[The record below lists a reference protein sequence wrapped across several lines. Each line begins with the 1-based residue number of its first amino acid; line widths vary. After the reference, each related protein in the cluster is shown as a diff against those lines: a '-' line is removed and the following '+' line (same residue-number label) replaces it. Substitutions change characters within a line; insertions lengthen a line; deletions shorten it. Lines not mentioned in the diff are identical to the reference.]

1 MLGQQVFISPF
12 NNNDVLLSE
21 PISKVNFTFIKKMHK
36 AKEEFLNCS

>member
-21 PISKVNFTFIKKMHK
+21 PISKVNFTCIKKYVRVRK
-36 AKEEFLNCS
+36 NF